1 MFPEDS
7 GKEERIAMPPPPP
20 RCGAGGSKRRRLHT
34 GAGASVCEIDGVCGS
49 EDQRRAAKDFA
60 AWRTHSEGDSIA
72 DGSGGGDALES
83 RQPTPQETAVVS
95 STDPPARDSDS
106 VSASDC
112 HPSSEDDTAGVAAR
126 PVRFSDVIGQNA
138 AKLRLDE
145 ALLPLALPDD
155 LVESVLTGIRASPS
169 AILLYGPPGCG
180 KVRCILFR
188 FFSFCCSFCDF
199 LTSKNSSWTKPDHYS
214 ISKLQT
220 QLARAV
226 AGESSSPLLS
236 VTPSD
241 VLSKYVGE
249 SERRIRSLFVD
260 ARRMSM
266 LSPNRCAVLF
276 FDEIDCLGGARA
288 GMGGGRLGIGG
299 DGGGANGGGGG
310 DGSSRR
316 ILAELLIQ
324 LSRNFNGDDM
334 EVDNGDG
341 DEEEKDGDQDDHDAK
356 VSELHELDR
365 EQVSEPRH
373 ISPASNAYSCST
385 GATAAPSLG
394 RGIRAKRKKSR
405 IIVLAATNRPEDCDP
420 ALLRRF
426 AVRVH
431 VAPPSALDRRKM
443 LCRFLAK
450 VEHSLNRS
458 EIVAVARSTE
468 GWSGSDLES
477 LSREAVMAPVRECL
491 VEAALLRARA
501 TKREQRS
508 GTGSAETSDISTCS
522 LRKVYSW
529 DDDVARETLGCNS
542 GRVPSSAATSNA
554 NPYSP
559 EAEARESLIGS
570 FRSLR
575 PVILRDFEDAL
586 VFCLGGFHQDCHPS
600 HPSGPMLQP
609 PSRPNGLD
617 CPRSGAGIASGGA
630 EDPAAG
636 LSKPSLWGHPL
647 L

>member
-1 MFPEDS
+1 
-7 GKEERIAMPPPPP
+7 MPPPPP

-49 EDQRRAAKDFA
+49 EDQRRAAKDFV

-188 FFSFCCSFCDF
+188 FFSFCCSFCVF

-214 ISKLQT
+214 IQT

-310 DGSSRR
+310 GGGSPGSGAACHNMSSP
-316 ILAELLIQ
+316 IC
-324 LSRNFNGDDM
+324 
-334 EVDNGDG
+334 
-341 DEEEKDGDQDDHDAK
+341 
-356 VSELHELDR
+356 SE
-365 EQVSEPRH
+365 S
-373 ISPASNAYSCST
+373 
-385 GATAAPSLG
+385 
-394 RGIRAKRKKSR
+394 
-405 IIVLAATNRPEDCDP
+405 
-420 ALLRRF
+420 
-426 AVRVH
+426 
-431 VAPPSALDRRKM
+431 
-443 LCRFLAK
+443 LCRCCK
-450 VEHSLNRS
+450 
-458 EIVAVARSTE
+458 
-468 GWSGSDLES
+468 
-477 LSREAVMAPVRECL
+477 
-491 VEAALLRARA
+491 
-501 TKREQRS
+501 
-508 GTGSAETSDISTCS
+508 
-522 LRKVYSW
+522 
-529 DDDVARETLGCNS
+529 
-542 GRVPSSAATSNA
+542 
-554 NPYSP
+554 
-559 EAEARESLIGS
+559 
-570 FRSLR
+570 
-575 PVILRDFEDAL
+575 
-586 VFCLGGFHQDCHPS
+586 
-600 HPSGPMLQP
+600 
-609 PSRPNGLD
+609 
-617 CPRSGAGIASGGA
+617 
-630 EDPAAG
+630 
-636 LSKPSLWGHPL
+636 
-647 L
+647 